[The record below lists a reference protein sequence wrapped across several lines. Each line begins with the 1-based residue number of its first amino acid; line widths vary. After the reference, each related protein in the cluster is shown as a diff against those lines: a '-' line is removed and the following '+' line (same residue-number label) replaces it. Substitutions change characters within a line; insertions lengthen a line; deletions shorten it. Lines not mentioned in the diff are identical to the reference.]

1 MAWSFHHC
9 QDSSNVQDLFCQHFP
24 TILPYPLAHRIL
36 SGWIE
41 PARVRLQNHI
51 FFLQNLHKLSHGF
64 PLLYYF
70 HKSHPKI
77 LKFSPPLKLGS
88 HFLGLQSSLRW
99 VSPVAIGPSNG
110 SRATCWFN
118 FRQNAEGAGI
128 YGSQSRDDFNR
139 DDVEQVLLLI
149 TPFFLWILWLSCY
162 CLWGL

>member
-1 MAWSFHHC
+1 MAS
-9 QDSSNVQDLFCQHFP
+9 
-24 TILPYPLAHRIL
+24 L
-36 SGWIE
+36 SCTTSI
-41 PARVRLQNHI
+41 
-51 FFLQNLHKLSHGF
+51 NLTPRSLNSR
-64 PLLYYF
+64 
-70 HKSHPKI
+70 
-77 LKFSPPLKLGS
+77 PPLKLGS

-162 CLWGL
+162 CLWGLWLFKSRCFLFHCWFEADSYDFGSWNCSYPLAVFVFF